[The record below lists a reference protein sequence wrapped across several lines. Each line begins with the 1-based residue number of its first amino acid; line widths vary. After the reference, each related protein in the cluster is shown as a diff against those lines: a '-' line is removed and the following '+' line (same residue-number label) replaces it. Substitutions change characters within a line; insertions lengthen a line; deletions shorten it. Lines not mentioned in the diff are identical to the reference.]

1 MRDINTIIVINFIR
15 HLWVFIELKLSA
27 IIIIIILYTVFDVI
41 FPVEIVDVRRYG
53 EPIRFA
59 EFNHQSIVLRKY

>member
-1 MRDINTIIVINFIR
+1 MGIYRIKTIRDFDR
-15 HLWVFIELKLSA
+15 
-27 IIIIIILYTVFDVI
+27 IILYTVFDVI